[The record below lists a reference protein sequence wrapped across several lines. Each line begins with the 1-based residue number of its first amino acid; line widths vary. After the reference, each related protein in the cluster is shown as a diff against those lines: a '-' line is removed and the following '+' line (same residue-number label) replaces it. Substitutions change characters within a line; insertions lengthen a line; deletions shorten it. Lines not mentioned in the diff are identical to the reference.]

1 MSKIWSRATPLEK
14 TNKKNRKQKKNKP
27 QDSTHSTQ
35 SSHSTN
41 LKNSHP
47 HNSYPHSYNN
57 SYGTAYNA
65 SYNNTYNNT
74 FNNTY
79 NNTQQYRPE
88 IIVPLDPNIDPES
101 DVKDNKWK
109 SIVLNEI
116 DNDLKSEEGINEN
129 DPKYWNGHQW
139 IGPRMVRYVVSDRVT
154 YKNIQ
159 NKENTLTMRKK
170 TEYSRDGIHWYK
182 SWKDTFTP
190 RQLHLQ
196 KKDLWSRP
204 MEGYIDTSMRQ
215 INESRIASERY
226 LDERGD
232 YDDYAIVEKWH
243 DDYDRFEEQLTRPE
257 NSNKNDNSSDED

>member
-1 MSKIWSRATPLEK
+1 MSKTWSRATPLEK

-27 QDSTHSTQ
+27 HDSSH

-47 HNSYPHSYNN
+47 HNPYPQSSRTLHSYHD
-57 SYGTAYNA
+57 SYGTAYN
-65 SYNNTYNNT
+65 TH
-74 FNNTY
+74 
-79 NNTQQYRPE
+79 NTQQYRPE

-139 IGPRMVRYVVSDRVT
+139 IGPRMVRYVVSDRIT

-159 NKENTLTMRKK
+159 NKENTLTLRKK

-204 MEGYIDTSMRQ
+204 MERYIDTSMRQ

-232 YDDYAIVEKWH
+232 YDDYAIVEEWH
-243 DDYDRFEEQLTRPE
+243 DDYDRFEEELMRPDN

>member
-1 MSKIWSRATPLEK
+1 MSKTWSRATPLEK

>member
-1 MSKIWSRATPLEK
+1 MSKTWSRATPLEK

-27 QDSTHSTQ
+27 QDSSHSTH

-47 HNSYPHSYNN
+47 HNPYPQSSRTSHS
-57 SYGTAYNA
+57 YNA
-65 SYNNTYNNT
+65 SYNN
-74 FNNTY
+74 NTY
-79 NNTQQYRPE
+79 NTYNAYNTQQYRPE

-139 IGPRMVRYVVSDRVT
+139 IGPRMVRYVVSDRIT

-243 DDYDRFEEQLTRPE
+243 DNYDRFEEELTRPE